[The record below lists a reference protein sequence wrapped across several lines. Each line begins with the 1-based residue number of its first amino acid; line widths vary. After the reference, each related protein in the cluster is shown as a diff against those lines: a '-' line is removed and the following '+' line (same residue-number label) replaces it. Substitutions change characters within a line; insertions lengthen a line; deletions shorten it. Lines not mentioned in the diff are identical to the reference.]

1 MKKGRILSGNRPTGR
16 LHLGHYVGALTN
28 WARLQDEYECFYM
41 VADYHALMS
50 EYEDTTGI
58 SAYTRE
64 MVADWVACGLDPE
77 RSTIFVQ
84 SHLPE
89 HAELHLI
96 FSTITGVSRLERVPT
111 YKEQIQEIKD
121 RDLTTYAFLGYPVL
135 QAADILIYRAEAVPV
150 GEDQLPH
157 LELTREIARRFNR
170 LYGKV
175 FPEPMAKLTQ
185 SPRLLGLD
193 RRKMSKSYDNYVA
206 LADPPEVVREK
217 VLSMIT
223 DPQRRTLKD
232 PGRPDYCNVHSYYQI
247 FAPDE
252 AEEVARKCR
261 QALWGCT
268 ECKAKLAE
276 RLNEF
281 LGPIRTKRNQLM
293 NEPGGIEKIL
303 EAGSKRASAVAAE
316 TMRMVHQALG
326 F

>member
-1 MKKGRILSGNRPTGR
+1 MEKPRILSGNRPTGP

-28 WARLQDEYECFYM
+28 WAKLQDEYECFYM

-50 EYEDTTGI
+50 EYEDTRMIGE
-58 SAYTRE
+58 YTRE

-77 RSTIFVQ
+77 RSALFVQ
-84 SHLPE
+84 SQVPE

-96 FSTITGVSRLERVPT
+96 FSTITGVPRLERVPT
-111 YKEQIQEIKD
+111 YKEQIQEVKD

-135 QAADILIYRAEAVPV
+135 QAADILVYRAGTVPV

-175 FPEPMAKLTQ
+175 FPEPVAKLTQ

-193 RRKMSKSYDNYVA
+193 RRKMSKSYHNYVA
-206 LADPPEVVREK
+206 LADPPEAVREK

-223 DPQRRTLKD
+223 DPQRKTLKD
-232 PGRPDYCNVHSYYQI
+232 PGRPDYCNVHSYYEV
-247 FAPDE
+247 FAPEDV
-252 AEEVARKCR
+252 EEVAKKCR
-261 QALWGCT
+261 GAQWGCT
-268 ECKAKLAE
+268 ECKTRLAE
-276 RLNEF
+276 RLNRF
-281 LGPIRTKRNQLM
+281 LEPIRVKRNELM
-293 NEPGGIEKIL
+293 KEPGSIDKIL
-303 EAGSKRASAVAAE
+303 EAGRKRASAVAGE
-316 TMRMVHQALG
+316 TMRMVHEALG